1 MAISLSFFLAV
12 TKARI
17 ESDNLQTHPVS
28 IRCQLRYTLS
38 SMSWGADR
46 RTGGEIVRHTFGTA
60 DKCPPKFWANG
71 QCKGA
76 YHNAAPINRR
86 LAEMR
91 ERAERL
97 HEQFVREGRFPAP
110 EQFAA
115 QIVQENHN
123 VLTEKSFWARY
134 AQYLEFL
141 ENRGVTQT
149 FVTSQRRVMTL
160 LKKFERDTQ
169 TALDFDSI
177 GRTFAAKFTRWM
189 TSQKMP
195 YQRAG
200 QDVEKTATYKIR
212 DLKHFLNHAVSEGWS
227 TSLIHRQ
234 IQISIRRA
242 EPFPTTLTADEL
254 NRLNAITKKDLADKH
269 PGKRADRLLIS
280 RDWFLFA
287 TQMGMRYGN
296 WNIDDSD
303 TLDVKGGGKNLRFQ
317 QVKTKNP
324 LEIPLSTIALE
335 VLERNGGN
343 IPARFSPTATINHL
357 NALCQV
363 AGIAK
368 RITTHTARRTFCT
381 LQEQA
386 GVPRSVIMRISGHK
400 TEREYIKYLGV
411 SFERNAENLRL
422 HNPEMFAA
430 KAAG

>member
-1 MAISLSFFLAV
+1 MAISLSFFLA
-12 TKARI
+12 TTQARI
-17 ESDNLQTHPVS
+17 ERDKLHTHPIS

-46 RTGGEIVRHTFGTA
+46 RTGGEVVRHTFGTA

-76 YHNAAPINRR
+76 YPNAAPINRR

-97 HEQFVREGRFPAP
+97 HEQFVREGRFPPP

-123 VLTEKSFWARY
+123 VLSEKSFWARY
-134 AQYLEFL
+134 DQYLQFL
-141 ENRGVTQT
+141 ENRGVTQS

-177 GRTFAAKFTRWM
+177 GRTFAAKFTKWM
-189 TSQKMP
+189 TLQTMP

-200 QDVEKTATYKIR
+200 QDIEKTATYKIR

-234 IQISIRRA
+234 IQLSIRRA
-242 EPFPTTLTADEL
+242 EPFPTTLTADEIA
-254 NRLNAITKKDLADKH
+254 RLNAITPKDLSDQYRSKH
-269 PGKRADRLLIS
+269 ITRILIS
-280 RDWFLFA
+280 RDWFILA
-287 TQMGMRYGN
+287 TQMGARYGN
-296 WNIDDSD
+296 WDIDDTD
-303 TLDVKGGGKNLRFQ
+303 TLDVVGGKNLRFQ

-324 LEIPLSTIALE
+324 LEIPLSTIALQ
-335 VLERNGGN
+335 VLERNGGS
-343 IPARFSPTATINHL
+343 IPRRFAPTNTINHL
-357 NALCQV
+357 NILCQV
-363 AGIAK
+363 AGIEK
-368 RITTHTARRTFCT
+368 HITTHTARRTFCT

-400 TEREYIKYLGV
+400 TEREYIKYLGI

-422 HNPEMFAA
+422 HHPEMFAA

>member
-1 MAISLSFFLAV
+1 MSVSLSFFLSASR
-12 TKARI
+12 ARI
-17 ESDNLQTHPVS
+17 ESDKLHTHPIS

-38 SMSWGADR
+38 AMSWGANR
-46 RTGGEIVRHTFGTA
+46 RMGGEIVRHTFSTS

-76 YHNAAPINRR
+76 YDNAAPINRR
-86 LAEMR
+86 IAEMR

-97 HEQFVREGRFPAP
+97 HEQFVRAGRFPP
-110 EQFAA
+110 VEQFAA
-115 QIVQENHN
+115 MVAQENHN
-123 VLTEKSFWARY
+123 VQSDKGFWARY
-134 AQYLEFL
+134 DQYLEFL
-141 ENRGVTQT
+141 ENKGVTPT

-160 LKKFERDTQ
+160 LKKFEHDTS
-169 TALDFDSI
+169 TLLDFDSI

-189 TSQKMP
+189 TAQKMP

-212 DLKHFLNHAVSEGWS
+212 DLKHFLNHAVAEGWS
-227 TSLIHRQ
+227 NSLIHKQ
-234 IQISIRRA
+234 IQLSIRRA
-242 EPFPTTLTADEL
+242 EPFPTTLSADEL
-254 NRLNAITKKDLADKH
+254 DRLNAITPKDLAAKY
-269 PGKRADRLLIS
+269 PGKHALRILTS

-296 WNIDDSD
+296 WDITEAATIS
-303 TLDVKGGGKNLRFQ
+303 VKGGGKNLRFE

-324 LEIPLSTIALE
+324 LEIPLSTIALQ

-343 IPARFSPTATINHL
+343 IPARFSATATIKHL
-357 NALCQV
+357 NILCEI
-363 AGIAK
+363 AGIQK

-411 SFERNAENLRL
+411 SFERNAENLRR
-422 HNPEMFAA
+422 HNPAMFKQA
-430 KAAG
+430 KAS